1 MTLDDAL
8 ATAETAPPGSVSA
21 ILRAEILRL
30 RGERRPPDGWVEVVA
45 TAWVDRKRAWGIC
58 EEHVDTGE
66 VRDFVWEA
74 QRLQDVGDDARFTLI
89 RAYVPPPEP
98 ILEVTGEAETI
109 STGGKTNG

>member
-1 MTLDDAL
+1 MNLDDAL

-45 TAWVDRKRAWGIC
+45 TAWVTRGGAWGIY
-58 EEHVDTGE
+58 EQEVYPGE
-66 VRDFVWEA
+66 SIDFVRNA
-74 QRLQDVGDDARFTLI
+74 GKRLNVPGDARLTLI

-98 ILEVTGEAETI
+98 ILEVTGEAMPP
-109 STGGKTNG
+109 G